1 MYIQI
6 TLFSVEL
13 AVKSQSLKLYNLHMK
28 RADLVTSQ
36 SNQHC
41 GAANCAES
49 IELYK
54 SKEQK
59 QRVIRVV
66 TGGYV
71 QREEILPVLMEIIT
85 RSWSPLVSSGTL
97 HTNTAPVSL

>member
-1 MYIQI
+1 
-6 TLFSVEL
+6 
-13 AVKSQSLKLYNLHMK
+13 MK
-28 RADLVTSQ
+28 RAAIVASQ
-36 SNQHC
+36 CNQHC

-49 IELYK
+49 TELLK
-54 SKEQK
+54 SKEKK

-71 QREEILPVLMEIIT
+71 QCEEILPVLMEIIT